1 MKFANITWE
10 GRPAVAVARPDG
22 TLAVLPETVAGMTVR
37 ATDDVI
43 AAWDLLRRPIAD
55 ALDGSLPTVAADR
68 ATFAPAVRRP
78 PKIFCIGLNYRKH
91 AEETGSPIP
100 EYPVVFSKY
109 HNTLAAHRE
118 TVPLPEES
126 RQVDYE
132 AELAIVMG
140 RPARRVSEADALGY
154 VFGYTPANDVSAR
167 DLQFRSGQ
175 WLLGKSCDKFAPVGP
190 FVVTADEVGNP
201 NALEIQLR
209 LNGEVRQASNTAD
222 MIFSCAQI
230 IAYLSKFWTLEPGD
244 LILTGTPSGV
254 IQGFP
259 PDRRVWLKPGDVAV
273 VSIEKLGELET
284 RFQ

>member
-1 MKFANITWE
+1 
-10 GRPAVAVARPDG
+10 
-22 TLAVLPETVAGMTVR
+22 
-37 ATDDVI
+37 
-43 AAWDLLRRPIAD
+43 
-55 ALDGSLPTVAADR
+55 
-68 ATFAPAVRRP
+68 
-78 PKIFCIGLNYRKH
+78 
-91 AEETGSPIP
+91 
-100 EYPVVFSKY
+100 
-109 HNTLAAHRE
+109 
-118 TVPLPEES
+118 
-126 RQVDYE
+126 
-132 AELAIVMG
+132 
-140 RPARRVSEADALGY
+140 

-259 PDRRVWLKPGDVAV
+259 PDQRVWLKPGDVAV
-273 VSIEKLGELET
+273 VSIEKLGDLET